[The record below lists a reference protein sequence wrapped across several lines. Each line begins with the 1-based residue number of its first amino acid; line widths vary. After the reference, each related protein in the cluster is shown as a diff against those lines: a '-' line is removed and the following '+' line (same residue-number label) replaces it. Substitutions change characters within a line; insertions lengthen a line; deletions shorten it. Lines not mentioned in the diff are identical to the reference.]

1 MACKNLKLE
10 ILNLVKISMV
20 NIGEL
25 LPSTDVEAIVHKIFE
40 KYDTNGDNR
49 LSFDE
54 FKAAGVENPRI
65 ISVFLNPVGPAKQL
79 FPRLF

>member
-1 MACKNLKLE
+1 MINL
-10 ILNLVKISMV
+10 
-20 NIGEL
+20 GEFL
-25 LPSTDVEAIVHKIFE
+25 TSQEEVENVVHKIFE
-40 KYDTNGDNR
+40 KYDTNRDNR

-65 ISVFLNPVGPAKQL
+65 ISAFLNPVTPSKQL